1 MTGREF
7 DSLPSTWTRAAIG
20 DLTEGKVGQEGPQR
34 DTAFTYVDISSID
47 RATKRITDP
56 KELPVRDAPN
66 RARQR
71 LKAGDVLVSM
81 TRPNLNAVALLPAS
95 LDGSIGSTGFDVLR
109 TSKIDPRWLFYFVQ
123 TTPFIEAMS
132 ARVQGALYPAVRPK
146 DIRSYSI
153 PVAPL
158 PEQHRIIEVIEGS
171 FTRID
176 AAVRALKRVRM
187 NLSRYMASVVKVACE
202 DSRTKFPSRA
212 GSLASFS
219 ETITKGATP
228 TSYGHSFTETG
239 PLFVKVESLD
249 GKVIRHDW
257 CAHISLQTNAF
268 LLRSQLRSGDLLY
281 SIAGTLGRT
290 AIVRPE
296 DLPANT
302 NQAVAII
309 RPKPGLEPQ
318 YLRIVM
324 NGPGIR
330 TAKDQNKR
338 GVGLSNLNLEQLRQ
352 IPLRVPPIQIQR
364 EIVVEVEKQT
374 SFAEEVARETEVGL
388 KRCDRLRQAI
398 LRMAFEGRLVRQ
410 DSNDDPASALLE
422 RFTSKRTE
430 TPRTASRWG
439 RTASMG

>member
-1 MTGREF
+1 
-7 DSLPSTWTRAAIG
+7 
-20 DLTEGKVGQEGPQR
+20 
-34 DTAFTYVDISSID
+34 
-47 RATKRITDP
+47 
-56 KELPVRDAPN
+56 
-66 RARQR
+66 
-71 LKAGDVLVSM
+71 M